1 MSCQIKRKYDGT
13 IKGVYAPNGNES
25 ILYSDIVDNISV
37 EDMSSDPYVQSI
49 MDKGLI
55 ADASVKELALALW
68 SKAYTPE
75 FIESFGNWKEDK
87 LPNTDVNGE
96 PLYSALT
103 NGIKS
108 VGDNNNLTYQF
119 IAVNKILN
127 NIDKVKRWDK
137 QIKDRNAFW
146 NKIQQDLKIPKSQI
160 DLLKEV
166 SGRTIE
172 EKLVSFVAEYGYVIK
187 IETAKGKNDIAPEYD
202 NEYDEYYAGEKKG
215 ENTQYY
221 ANLTVPGGIKYTEN
235 EISTP
240 NITPSIK
247 GHAQFASDKGIG
259 WFRSD
264 DRVLGGETISPDD
277 WEGDDVII
285 AGRSGR
291 LPIANIGGK
300 EIKTRRILEV
310 QSDLFQKGRDKR
322 DLITQNK
329 QKLYIE
335 ETNVEK
341 DPYVVFDEDGRAKG
355 LFKTKSEA
363 EAFIHKDGDDNSP
376 SNKFLQILNKDN
388 NWVTFFLKSILQ
400 DSAKKGYEKVLFPT
414 GDTASKIE
422 GHTTLEEFKK
432 QKEDRIKELEQ
443 RLSKLEN
450 DSTQGAYD
458 FGASSNS
465 GKWNSAN
472 NELLSL
478 VQDNR
483 KAFAIYKFLIGE
495 METFKEIVDFLNE
508 KGIEIPYTDR
518 MRRADETMTA
528 EERKSA
534 IDSYNNS
541 VGSKIEDKVQVE
553 KDILSENNLQDETE
567 YTPQEL
573 IEKYPL
579 TGVQKVIWN
588 LIKDI
593 VNKLGIK
600 VKFSSSRITEG
611 FDGSNNPQ
619 NGEIL
624 IRPSTLKNGRF
635 REVLVHEIV
644 HALTTKIISRVNS
657 GVTTG
662 LTQKQINAV
671 KGLMKLYL
679 AVKADNNLENKYPIK
694 DVFEFIAHLTN
705 EVFVK
710 ELESKDK
717 NFLQKV
723 VDFIL
728 DIFGITNAN
737 ELSKKYLLDIISDG
751 VFLQENGITVL
762 PSDYANNLQGS
773 KSEEIQNIKNE
784 INQLKQELER
794 IEGPE
799 GFGALKPIYNFY
811 ENIVARILKKQGYT
825 PKLIT
830 DEYGNTWNEVEIIP
844 EYTNPIELYN
854 LKSEGIATK
863 SQIPN
868 KELVYDEIKAALI
881 DVGFDV
887 KSLEEASKITGKDY
901 KNVNALVNFAVKM
914 VALSNDANVIDIAEE
929 AAHVAVAHGKLKN
942 ISLYNRAVELVK
954 STDEYRE
961 DYDRYKSRYTFEYG
975 ADVAEALAL
984 EEILGKIVRKHI
996 IEGFDRSSDR
1006 SLIRVLKT
1014 LWEKFLSLFRK
1025 DSLNSIAQK
1034 YASDFI
1040 NKKVKAENIEQST
1053 EFYSLQKEGVTYKQ
1067 LLDSLLKR
1075 EKALTTKKGANV
1087 INIRRQIKSIRE
1099 QIDDLTQLT
1108 GTIKFIGYLDQDTQ
1122 TALSYLKSSFDI
1134 ATTDEEVSN
1143 LQIRLRQ
1150 LREKYAESPS
1160 DELKEL
1166 IQSTRKNIRLLDKNK
1181 YKRITLRSDAAIPSL
1196 NHIHQY
1202 QELIQYYMP
1211 YLKDLKDVMLN
1222 QQESL
1227 GKRLGIPVS
1236 AVGARAI
1243 DKQIEK
1249 LTMIKE
1255 MIDLLTPKALEVNL
1269 AKDVSDIAGEKE
1281 TGVDLSQEIA
1291 YGSNISSSMWYWFG
1305 SLRDSSD
1312 TLNRLVSTMMNNI
1325 YNLVRRKTLDKA
1337 TEILTE
1343 FKDLI
1348 GKDTSWMYEV
1358 VDGKRTGRY
1367 IDNLLWTSHYEARK
1381 KFHKDLHT
1389 KYGFP
1394 EDSHQRN
1401 KLKREINGYTNI
1413 IKTIKRNSILSDE
1426 DKASIRRMELAM
1438 EKLRRYNDE
1447 VRTWYKENTVPR
1459 TNLTAIID
1467 EARQKLSRNQFR
1479 EWIDRNIEFNAKDE
1493 DVALEAVWNNDP
1505 NWYSYVSYYKY
1516 NFVQPSNGKIITVEN
1531 FDGTT
1536 SKIKTVDWTNKNYN
1550 LLTDEQRNQL
1560 TRIKEIKKEIDV
1572 NLLNIPINDM
1582 PPQIYEST
1590 MDLLF
1595 RNDFPTIWKKLR
1607 GHLGSAF
1614 VTESDDIQF
1623 NPDLYQTDQS
1633 LSGYVPIR
1641 YTHKME
1647 DPSRIST
1654 DALSS
1659 LIMYYNMATEYN
1671 EKSKNFAKFSVI
1683 LEHVKNRKIITQDK
1697 KGNLVTEGS
1706 KSWNTRGLEQFLKV
1720 HLLGQG
1726 KDLLEYETPLGKVN
1740 VSKIVQNVSSW
1751 IRAKNLGLNFATM
1764 FSNFASS
1771 EAFLA
1776 IERIVGQYLNK
1787 ESYTK
1792 SYGTL
1797 MSNLTDLMNNN
1808 SNNKIAVLR
1817 RTFGLG
1823 RDLHT
1828 LFNDLDKNLF
1838 VRDQPSKF
1846 MFYGYEMGDF
1856 MTKSI
1861 AMLSV
1866 LYDYKLHNGA
1876 WYSSRELKAMK
1887 ITDTDL
1893 VNMYDYLTVDKGKI
1907 GNDIDPKVI
1916 DRISNKIQYVANGID
1931 GKITDVDRG
1940 AIYQHAIF
1948 SMVTIHRNW
1957 LFDGISKRFKAEGFN
1972 FRTLEYE
1979 KGYYRDF
1986 PSAFQVIG
1994 NFFYSDKRILSL
2006 HKAMLKYD
2014 SLQPWQKDNVKRLY
2028 TEMLMVAGFTVL
2040 AVLINQA
2047 AGDDDDDDA
2056 MDLLA
2061 YLSNRMLLEVSSF
2074 YNPTEITTAVTSP
2087 FVPMRDI
2094 ELIMDFGKA
2103 LDFSEIERGP
2113 WEGYSHSGKYFLQ
2126 WIPGV
2131 KGINLIRDPQSANQ
2145 FLKNKPLKPLYTIV
2159 E

>member
-1 MSCQIKRKYDGT
+1 MACIIKYNNKKYT
-13 IKGVYAPNGNES
+13 
-25 ILYSDIVDNISV
+25 
-37 EDMSSDPYVQSI
+37 Q
-49 MDKGLI
+49 
-55 ADASVKELALALW
+55 
-68 SKAYTPE
+68 PE
-75 FIESFGNWKEDK
+75 FNEYFKSHFFEFAGDFLGSKQDIEGFKKFTSDK
-87 LPNTDVNGE
+87 I
-96 PLYSALT
+96 
-103 NGIKS
+103 GIKS
-108 VGDNNNLTYQF
+108 VGTNDNLTYQF
-119 IAVNKILN
+119 IAVNKILD

-166 SGRTIE
+166 NGRTIE
-172 EKLVSFVAEYGYVIK
+172 EKLASFVAEYGYVIEIK
-187 IETAKGKNDIAPEYD
+187 TVIGKENIGYEYD
-202 NEYDEYYAGEKKG
+202 YETGEYYTGEKAG

-221 ANLTVPGGIKYTEN
+221 SNLTVPGGINYIEN
-235 EISTP
+235 EIATP
-240 NITPSIK
+240 LITPSIK
-247 GHAQFASDKGIG
+247 GHGFFSTDSGIG
-259 WFRSD
+259 WFR
-264 DRVLGGETISPDD
+264 
-277 WEGDDVII
+277 GDEKQTLNKQVNKKTT
-285 AGRSGR
+285 
-291 LPIANIGGK
+291 PT
-300 EIKTRRILEV
+300 KTRRILEL

-341 DPYVVFDEDGRAKG
+341 DPYVVLDEDGRAKG

-376 SNKFLQILNKDN
+376 SNKFLQLLNKDN
-388 NWVTFFLKSILQ
+388 NWVKFFIQSIIQ

-414 GDTASKIE
+414 GNTASKVE
-422 GHTTLEEFKK
+422 GHTTLEEFRRE
-432 QKEDRIKELEQ
+432 KEDRIKHL
-443 RLSKLEN
+443 
-450 DSTQGAYD
+450 
-458 FGASSNS
+458 
-465 GKWNSAN
+465 
-472 NELLSL
+472 
-478 VQDNR
+478 
-483 KAFAIYKFLIGE
+483 
-495 METFKEIVDFLNE
+495 KERTYIH
-508 KGIEIPYTDR
+508 
-518 MRRADETMTA
+518 
-528 EERKSA
+528 S
-534 IDSYNNS
+534 
-541 VGSKIEDKVQVE
+541 
-553 KDILSENNLQDETE
+553 
-567 YTPQEL
+567 
-573 IEKYPL
+573 
-579 TGVQKVIWN
+579 
-588 LIKDI
+588 
-593 VNKLGIK
+593 
-600 VKFSSSRITEG
+600 
-611 FDGSNNPQ
+611 
-619 NGEIL
+619 
-624 IRPSTLKNGRF
+624 
-635 REVLVHEIV
+635 
-644 HALTTKIISRVNS
+644 
-657 GVTTG
+657 
-662 LTQKQINAV
+662 
-671 KGLMKLYL
+671 
-679 AVKADNNLENKYPIK
+679 
-694 DVFEFIAHLTN
+694 
-705 EVFVK
+705 
-710 ELESKDK
+710 
-717 NFLQKV
+717 
-723 VDFIL
+723 
-728 DIFGITNAN
+728 
-737 ELSKKYLLDIISDG
+737 
-751 VFLQENGITVL
+751 
-762 PSDYANNLQGS
+762 NLQGDFPFGFQGEYF
-773 KSEEIQNIKNE
+773 KTRKEAENYREELNNREIK
-784 INQLKQELER
+784 QLEQELQRVET
-794 IEGPE
+794 E
-799 GFGALKPIYNFY
+799 GFGALRPIFNFY
-811 ENIVARILKKQGYT
+811 ENTVTNILKKNYPVKQ
-825 PKLIT
+825 IT

-854 LKSEGIATK
+854 LKSESAGVK

-881 DVGFDV
+881 DAGFDV

-942 ISLYNRAVELVK
+942 ISLYNRAIELVK

-975 ADVAEALAL
+975 ADIAESLAL

-996 IEGFDRSSDR
+996 IEGFDRSSDKG
-1006 SLIRVLKT
+1006 LIRVLKT

-1025 DSLNSIAQK
+1025 DSLNGIAQK

-1040 NKKVKAENIEQST
+1040 KGKVKAENIEQST

-1255 MIDLLTPKALEVNL
+1255 MIDVLTPKALEINL

-1367 IDNLLWTSHYEARK
+1367 IDDLLWTSHYNARK

-1401 KLKREINGYTNI
+1401 KLKREINGYANI
-1413 IKTIKRNSILSDE
+1413 IKAMKRNSVLSDE

-1550 LLTDEQRNQL
+1550 LLTEDQKKQL
-1560 TRIKEIKKEIDV
+1560 ARIKEIKKEIDV
-1572 NLLNIPINDM
+1572 NLLNIPINDL

-1641 YTHKME
+1641 YTHRME
-1647 DPSRIST
+1647 DPARIST

-1659 LIMYYNMATEYN
+1659 LVMYYNMATEYN

-1740 VSKIVQNVSSW
+1740 VSKIVQKVSSW

-1787 ESYTK
+1787 DSYAK

-1808 SNNKIAVLR
+1808 ANNKIAVLR

-1828 LFNDLDKNLF
+1828 LFNDLDKHLF

-1846 MFYGYEMGDF
+1846 MFYGYEVGDF

-1866 LYDYKLHNGA
+1866 LYDYKLHDGQ
-1876 WYSSRELKAMK
+1876 WYSSRELKAMNV
-1887 ITDTDL
+1887 TDTDL

-1907 GNDIDPKVI
+1907 SNDIDPKVI

-1957 LFDGISKRFKAEGFN
+1957 LFDGISKRFKTEGFN

-1986 PSAFQVIG
+1986 PSAFQIIG

-2103 LDFSEIERGP
+2103 LDFSEIDRGP
-2113 WEGYSHSGKYFLQ
+2113 WKDYTHAQKYFLQ

-2145 FLKNKPLKPLYTIV
+2145 FLKNKPLKPLYTIA

>member
-1 MSCQIKRKYDGT
+1 MSCQIKRKYDGS

-25 ILYSDIVDNISV
+25 ILYSNIVDNVSI

-55 ADASVKELALALW
+55 VDASIKELALALW

-75 FIESFGNWKEDK
+75 FIESFGDWKADK

-96 PLYSALT
+96 PLYSALK

-108 VGDNNNLTYQF
+108 DDSIAREIEMYSLDSPSVIDALFKNILDAEEAPVKLDINISPIEPIFNSFKNKGIKGLIVGGSVRDALIGKKPKDVDVEVYGLTIDELKAELEQF
-119 IAVNKILN
+119 GRVDEVGKAFGILKFTPYVPGTKSLVKLEDPYDFSVPRRENKIGIGHKGFNVEFDKSISIEEAASRRDFTFNSLAYDPINEIVYNYFDGLNDLKNKIL
-127 NIDKVKRWDK
+127 RHTSA
-137 QIKDRNAFW
+137 QF
-146 NKIQQDLKIPKSQI
+146 
-160 DLLKEV
+160 
-166 SGRTIE
+166 E
-172 EKLVSFVAEYGYVIK
+172 EDPLRVLRALQFQSRMGF
-187 IETAKGKNDIAPEYD
+187 DIAPETID
-202 NEYDEYYAGEKKG
+202 LMKTMVERGDMDALPKERISEEWLKWAVKSQNPELLFDFLRNTGLGNRYYSALMRLKDTPQDLLFHPEGDVEEHTKQVLQQAHKLTEIDGISGERKAVLILSALLHDIAKPLVTEEVYSEKYGRKVIKSPGHEEAGVEPAKDFLESIGIPSKIIDKVLPLVRDHLMHVHIDSIPNLGSKYKALAKYIGRFGKAELQDMIYLIKADSLGRTENAKIPESLNNLIDLYADFSRKFGEKY
-215 ENTQYY
+215 N
-221 ANLTVPGGIKYTEN
+221 PI
-235 EISTP
+235 
-240 NITPSIK
+240 IT
-247 GHAQFASDKGIG
+247 
-259 WFRSD
+259 
-264 DRVLGGETISPDD
+264 
-277 WEGDDVII
+277 
-285 AGRSGR
+285 
-291 LPIANIGGK
+291 GK
-300 EIKTRRILEV
+300 
-310 QSDLFQKGRDKR
+310 D
-322 DLITQNK
+322 
-329 QKLYIE
+329 
-335 ETNVEK
+335 
-341 DPYVVFDEDGRAKG
+341 
-355 LFKTKSEA
+355 
-363 EAFIHKDGDDNSP
+363 
-376 SNKFLQILNKDN
+376 
-388 NWVTFFLKSILQ
+388 
-400 DSAKKGYEKVLFPT
+400 
-414 GDTASKIE
+414 
-422 GHTTLEEFKK
+422 
-432 QKEDRIKELEQ
+432 
-443 RLSKLEN
+443 
-450 DSTQGAYD
+450 
-458 FGASSNS
+458 
-465 GKWNSAN
+465 
-472 NELLSL
+472 L
-478 VQDNR
+478 VQ
-483 KAFAIYKFLIGE
+483 
-495 METFKEIVDFLNE
+495 
-508 KGIEIPYTDR
+508 
-518 MRRADETMTA
+518 
-528 EERKSA
+528 
-534 IDSYNNS
+534 
-541 VGSKIEDKVQVE
+541 
-553 KDILSENNLQDETE
+553 
-567 YTPQEL
+567 
-573 IEKYPL
+573 
-579 TGVQKVIWN
+579 
-588 LIKDI
+588 
-593 VNKLGIK
+593 LGIK
-600 VKFSSSRITEG
+600 PGPNFKK
-611 FDGSNNPQ
+611 
-619 NGEIL
+619 IL
-624 IRPSTLKNGRF
+624 DKAKEAHLLGK
-635 REVLVHEIV
+635 
-644 HALTTKIISRVNS
+644 LTV
-657 GVTTG
+657 
-662 LTQKQINAV
+662 
-671 KGLMKLYL
+671 
-679 AVKADNNLENKYPIK
+679 ENKNEWLVRYLKSSGEKPIL
-694 DVFEFIAHLTN
+694 FE
-705 EVFVK
+705 EGVK
-710 ELESKDK
+710 KTES
-717 NFLQKV
+717 
-723 VDFIL
+723 
-728 DIFGITNAN
+728 
-737 ELSKKYLLDIISDG
+737 S
-751 VFLQENGITVL
+751 VL
-762 PSDYANNLQGS
+762 P
-773 KSEEIQNIKNE
+773 
-784 INQLKQELER
+784 
-794 IEGPE
+794 
-799 GFGALKPIYNFY
+799 
-811 ENIVARILKKQGYT
+811 
-825 PKLIT
+825 
-830 DEYGNTWNEVEIIP
+830 
-844 EYTNPIELYN
+844 
-854 LKSEGIATK
+854 
-863 SQIPN
+863 
-868 KELVYDEIKAALI
+868 KELVYDEIKSALI
-881 DVGFDV
+881 DAGFDI

-914 VALSNDANVIDIAEE
+914 VALSNDANVLDIAEE

-942 ISLYNRAVELVK
+942 ISLYNRAIELVK

-961 DYDRYKSRYTFEYG
+961 DYDRYKSRYVFEYG
-975 ADVAEALAL
+975 ADIAEALAL

-996 IEGFDRSSDR
+996 IEGFDRSSDKG
-1006 SLIRVLKT
+1006 LIRVLKT

-1025 DSLNSIAQK
+1025 DSLNNIAQK

-1040 NKKVKAENIEQST
+1040 KGKVKAENIEQST

-1150 LREKYAESPS
+1150 LREKYTESPS

-1166 IQSTRKNIRLLDKNK
+1166 IQSTRKNIRLLSKNK

-1255 MIDLLTPKALEVNL
+1255 MIDVLTPKALEINL

-1291 YGSNISSSMWYWFG
+1291 YGSNISSSIWYWFG

-1367 IDNLLWTSHYEARK
+1367 IDDLLWTSHYNARK

-1401 KLKREINGYTNI
+1401 KLKREINGYANI
-1413 IKTIKRNSILSDE
+1413 IKAMKRNSVLSDE

-1459 TNLTAIID
+1459 TNLTVIID

-1493 DVALEAVWNNDP
+1493 DVAMEAAWNNDP

-1536 SKIKTVDWTNKNYN
+1536 SKIKTVDWTNKSYN
-1550 LLTDEQRNQL
+1550 LLTDEQKNQL
-1560 TRIKEIKKEIDV
+1560 TRLKEIKKEIDV
-1572 NLLNIPINDM
+1572 NLLNIPINDL

-1595 RNDFPTIWKKLR
+1595 RNDFPSIWKKLR

-1641 YTHKME
+1641 YTHRME
-1647 DPSRIST
+1647 DPARIST

-1659 LIMYYNMATEYN
+1659 LVMYYNMATEYN

-1808 SNNKIAVLR
+1808 ANNKIAVLR

-1846 MFYGYEMGDF
+1846 MFYGYEIGDF

-1866 LYDYKLHNGA
+1866 LYDYKLYNGA

-2047 AGDDDDDDA
+2047 AGDDEDDDA

-2094 ELIMDFGKA
+2094 ELVMDFGKA
-2103 LDFSEIERGP
+2103 LDFSEIDRGP
-2113 WEGYSHSGKYFLQ
+2113 WKGYRHAEKYFLQ